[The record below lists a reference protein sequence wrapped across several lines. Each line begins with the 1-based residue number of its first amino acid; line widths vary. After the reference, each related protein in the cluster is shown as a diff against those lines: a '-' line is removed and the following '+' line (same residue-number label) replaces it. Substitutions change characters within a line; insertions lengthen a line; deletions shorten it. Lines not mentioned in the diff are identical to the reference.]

1 MKKILAFIIL
11 CACLIGAMTIAA
23 SAEDTPA
30 DVVEENGSVTEHLP
44 TEEENVTED
53 GDVPPESAP
62 QMEHIEADKPITEV
76 IVEWVKSNLEEI
88 SVVVTLLGTIFYE
101 VRKHGKLNG
110 SIGTLN
116 NNAVA
121 IAKDSAS
128 AITTA
133 LTKVD
138 DIAKVVEGYKN
149 DISALLDEIRN
160 SEEEK
165 KALKVALDKVE
176 GYVNTAKLANI
187 EFANELAELL
197 CLANIPNSKKD
208 ELYARHMDSVHKLE
222 GVEGVINND
231 GTKV

>member
-23 SAEDTPA
+23 SAEETPA
-30 DVVEENGSVTEHLP
+30 DAVENGSVTEIP
-44 TEEENVTED
+44 TEDENVTE
-53 GDVPPESAP
+53 GEILPPETTPEAE
-62 QMEHIEADKPITEV
+62 QTEADKPLTEV
-76 IVEWVKSNLEEI
+76 IVEWVKTNLEEI
-88 SVVVTLLGTIFYE
+88 SVVVTLLLTIFYE

-121 IAKDSAS
+121 IAKDSS
-128 AITTA
+128 TAIGTA
-133 LTKVD
+133 LTKVE

-149 DISALLDEIRN
+149 DIAALLDEIRN

-176 GYVNTAKLANI
+176 SYVNTAKLANI

-208 ELYARHMDSVHKLE
+208 ELYARHMDGVHKLE
-222 GVEGVINND
+222 EAEGVTNND
-231 GTKV
+231 GSEI

>member
-11 CACLIGAMTIAA
+11 CACLIGAVSVIA

-30 DVVEENGSVTEHLP
+30 DAVENGSVTEQLP

-62 QMEHIEADKPITEV
+62 EIEKTEANKPLTEI
-76 IVEWVKSNLEEI
+76 IVEWVKTNLEEI

-121 IAKDSAS
+121 IAKDSS
-128 AITTA
+128 TAISSA
-133 LTKVD
+133 LTKVE

-165 KALKVALDKVE
+165 KALKIALDKVE
-176 GYVNTAKLANI
+176 TYISTAKMANI

-208 ELYARHMDSVHKLE
+208 ELYARHMDGVHKLE
-222 GVEGVINND
+222 EAEGVTNND
-231 GTKV
+231 GSEI